1 MGAGDNYQFGRTQ
14 PLGKVSFG
22 DNSYADSFVRAP
34 TMDLSG
40 ARRTTAPLVMT
51 REAIDQ
57 LLNQADGQLKTCRT
71 ILDKFSLRMRILAW
85 AEDSARR
92 TQAQAAPA
100 APGEGDDS
108 QPAAEPRKGL
118 IGKNLLLNRSA
129 GAARPDPRPKPS
141 QPRPESPRVAGTL
154 SRQEQE
160 IAISI
165 SKIAARDPRVLQQM
179 QIALYQ
185 YADAERSVASAVAEV
200 ERIRQLDPQSANAEL
215 SRLEIAKIQGKIY
228 PLTNFS
234 EVFKA
239 YPQIARLFPP
249 PMARGK

>member
-1 MGAGDNYQFGRTQ
+1 MGAGDKYQFGRTQ

-22 DNSYADSFVRAP
+22 DNSYTDSFVRAP
-34 TMDLSG
+34 TMDLS
-40 ARRTTAPLVMT
+40 ATRRNTSPLVMT

-57 LLNQADGQLKTCRT
+57 LLNQADGQLKTCQT
-71 ILDKFSLRMRILAW
+71 ILDKFNLRMRILQW

-92 TQAQAAPA
+92 NQAQAAPA
-100 APGEGDDS
+100 DPLAAADS
-108 QPAAEPRKGL
+108 QPAADSRKGL
-118 IGKNLLLNRSA
+118 LGRKLLPGRP

-141 QPRPESPRVAGTL
+141 QPRPDATKIAGAL

-160 IAISI
+160 IASAIA
-165 SKIAARDPRVLQQM
+165 KIATRDPRVLQQM

-185 YADAERSVASAVAEV
+185 YTEAERSVGAAVVEV
-200 ERIRQLDPQSANAEL
+200 ARIRQLDPHSAHAEL
-215 SRLEIAKIQGKIY
+215 ARLEIAKIQGKIY

-239 YPQIARLFPP
+239 YPQISRLFPP
-249 PMARGK
+249 PMPRGK